1 MGYISRMGCYH
12 FINILGHTNSTS
24 NINVNFF
31 SIICINYWMLILTYI
46 LLKGGGKKRIMT
58 HCKDRNIAS

>member
-31 SIICINYWMLILTYI
+31 FHYLYQ
-46 LLKGGGKKRIMT
+46 LL
-58 HCKDRNIAS
+58 DANSNIYTT

>member
-46 LLKGGGKKRIMT
+46 LLKGGGGR
-58 HCKDRNIAS
+58 RES